1 MDHGYPIYY
10 YYYGGGITMTRRKT
24 KKMMWS
30 QPARD
35 RIIAE
40 REEAA
45 ANSEARKEQYLKSE
59 KYREKRAWDYY
70 VAELKS
76 KSGCLDEDTNTY
88 TISTAEYTI
97 PKDPTIDTTGFTEI
111 QLPSQVNRKRKSMI

>member
-1 MDHGYPIYY
+1 MN
-10 YYYGGGITMTRRKT
+10 RKK

-59 KYREKRAWDYY
+59 KYREKLAWSYY
-70 VAELKS
+70 KAELKY
-76 KSGCLDEDTNTY
+76 KSGHMEDVTQDFTVKQLAV
-88 TISTAEYTI
+88 TVVQE
-97 PKDPTIDTTGFTEI
+97 DPQIDTTGFTEI